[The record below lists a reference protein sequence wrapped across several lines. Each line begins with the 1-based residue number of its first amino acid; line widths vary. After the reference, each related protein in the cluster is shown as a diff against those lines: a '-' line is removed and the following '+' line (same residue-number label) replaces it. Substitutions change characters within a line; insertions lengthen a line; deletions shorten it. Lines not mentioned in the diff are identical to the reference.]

1 MPSAERPKRNA
12 YDLALQPGRA
22 ASSRGRY
29 ARAVLPD
36 YGATHHGP
44 RGGIERQLRDFLVKP
59 DPSNPDLL
67 IGRAYLEIGGAQ
79 VPSSYFVLERI

>member
-29 ARAVLPD
+29 ARCA
-36 YGATHHGP
+36 P
-44 RGGIERQLRDFLVKP
+44 RLRRHAPRPAGGIERQLRDFLVKP